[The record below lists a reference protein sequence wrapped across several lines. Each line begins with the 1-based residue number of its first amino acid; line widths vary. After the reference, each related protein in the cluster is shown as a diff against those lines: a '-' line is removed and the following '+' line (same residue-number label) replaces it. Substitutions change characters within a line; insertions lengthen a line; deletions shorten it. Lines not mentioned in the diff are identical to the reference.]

1 MNFEKARFNMVEQ
14 QIRPWEVLD
23 FDVLDLLMS
32 VRREEF
38 VPEAYKSLA
47 LSEAEIPL
55 GHGGSMLIPVIEGKI
70 LQAIQVK
77 RSDKVLEVGAGSGY
91 FAALLAA
98 RADWVRT
105 VEIEPA
111 LVTMAHE
118 NLKRYGVENV
128 IVEEGDAICGW
139 PSNAPYDLIVVSG
152 GVPFIPETLLQQLKV
167 GGRLFAFVGEPQL
180 MTATLVTQV
189 SEGNFR
195 TESLFENAVPM
206 MRNAPQK
213 SQFKF

>member
-1 MNFEKARFNMVEQ
+1 MNFEQARFNMVEQ
-14 QIRPWEVLD
+14 QVRPWEVLD
-23 FDVLDLLMS
+23 FGVLDLLMS

-55 GHGGSMLIPVIEGKI
+55 GHGASMLVPVIEGKI

-98 RADWVRT
+98 KADWVRT
-105 VEIEPA
+105 VDIEPA
-111 LVTMAHE
+111 LVNMAHD

-128 IVEEGDAICGW
+128 IVEEGDAVRGW
-139 PSNAPYDLIVVSG
+139 ASSAPYDLIVVSG
-152 GVPFIPETLLQQLKV
+152 GVPQIADSLLEQVKV
-167 GGRLFAFVGEPQL
+167 GGRLFAFVGEAPL
-180 MTATLVTQV
+180 MTATLVTRV
-189 SEGNFR
+189 SESQFR
-195 TESLFENAVPM
+195 TESLFENLVPA

-213 SQFKF
+213 SHFTF

>member
-23 FDVLDLLMS
+23 FGVLDVLMS

-55 GHGGSMLIPVIEGKI
+55 GHGASMLIPVIEGKI

-128 IVEEGDAICGW
+128 IVEEGDAIRGW
-139 PSNAPYDLIVVSG
+139 PGNAPYDLIVVSG
-152 GVPFIPETLLQQLKV
+152 GVPFIPETLLQQIKV

>member
-128 IVEEGDAICGW
+128 IVEEGDAIRGW

>member
-55 GHGGSMLIPVIEGKI
+55 GHGASMLVPVIEGKI

-128 IVEEGDAICGW
+128 IVEEGDAIRGW
-139 PSNAPYDLIVVSG
+139 PGNAPYDLIVVSG

>member
-55 GHGGSMLIPVIEGKI
+55 GHGASMLIPVIEGKI

-128 IVEEGDAICGW
+128 IVEEGDAIRGW

-152 GVPFIPETLLQQLKV
+152 GDN
-167 GGRLFAFVGEPQL
+167 
-180 MTATLVTQV
+180 V
-189 SEGNFR
+189 STCNVS
-195 TESLFENAVPM
+195 SLNSGS
-206 MRNAPQK
+206 RR
-213 SQFKF
+213 

>member
-55 GHGGSMLIPVIEGKI
+55 GHGASMLIPVIEGKI

-105 VEIEPA
+105 VEIDPA

-128 IVEEGDAICGW
+128 IVEEGDAIRGW
-139 PSNAPYDLIVVSG
+139 PGNAPYDLIVVSG
-152 GVPFIPETLLQQLKV
+152 GVPFIPETLLQQIKV
-167 GGRLFAFVGEPQL
+167 GGRQFAFVGEPQL

>member
-1 MNFEKARFNMVEQ
+1 MNFEQARYNMVEQ

-23 FDVLDLLMS
+23 FGVLDLLMS
-32 VRREEF
+32 IRREEF

-55 GHGGSMLIPVIEGKI
+55 GHGASMLIPVIEGKI

-105 VEIEPA
+105 VEIDPA

-139 PSNAPYDLIVVSG
+139 PSKAPYDLIVVSG

>member
-38 VPEAYKSLA
+38 APEAYKSLA

-55 GHGGSMLIPVIEGKI
+55 GHGASMLVPVIEGKI

-105 VEIEPA
+105 VEIEPE
-111 LVTMAHE
+111 LVKMAHD

-128 IVEEGDAICGW
+128 IVEEGDAIRGW
-139 PSNAPYDLIVVSG
+139 PGNAPYDLIVVSG
-152 GVPFIPETLLQQLKV
+152 GVPYIPETLLQQLKV
-167 GGRLFAFVGEPQL
+167 GGRLFAFVGEAPVMKARL
-180 MTATLVTQV
+180 ITCEA
-189 SEGNFR
+189 EGRFR
-195 TESLFENAVPM
+195 TEDVFETVVPM
-206 MRNAPQK
+206 LENAPQREAF
-213 SQFKF
+213 SF

>member
-55 GHGGSMLIPVIEGKI
+55 GHGASMLIPVIEGKI

-105 VEIEPA
+105 VEIEPE
-111 LVTMAHE
+111 LVKMAHD

-128 IVEEGDAICGW
+128 IVEEGDAIRGW

-152 GVPFIPETLLQQLKV
+152 GVPFIPETLLQQIKV

>member
-23 FDVLDLLMS
+23 FGVLDVLMS

-55 GHGGSMLIPVIEGKI
+55 GHGASMLIPVIEGKI

-105 VEIEPA
+105 VEIDPA

-128 IVEEGDAICGW
+128 IVEEGDAIRGW
-139 PSNAPYDLIVVSG
+139 PGNAPYDLIVVSG
-152 GVPFIPETLLQQLKV
+152 GVPFIPETLLQQIKV

>member
-55 GHGGSMLIPVIEGKI
+55 GHGASMLIPVIEGKI

-105 VEIEPA
+105 VEIDPA